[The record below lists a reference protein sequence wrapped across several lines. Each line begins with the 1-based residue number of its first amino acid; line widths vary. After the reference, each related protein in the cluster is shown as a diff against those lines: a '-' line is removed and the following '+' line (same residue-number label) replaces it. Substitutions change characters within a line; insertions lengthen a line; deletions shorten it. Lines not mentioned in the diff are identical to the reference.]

1 MIAVQQLVAVAM
13 GHASD
18 TFDDE
23 AAVAELRQLADGD
36 HQTLGVVPTKV
47 VGS

>member
-1 MIAVQQLVAVAM
+1 MIAVEQLVAVTM

-23 AAVAELRQLADGD
+23 AAVAAFRQLADCD
-36 HQTLGVVPTKV
+36 H
-47 VGS
+47 